1 MHYSANSALVS
12 EGNLY
17 NLCIDRKILL
27 VTINSHYLLSKEVLE
42 YIVLIQLKFMKDV
55 YSVNSVELREF
66 KHLNHIMWRFV
77 ITQLESVKFMF
88 IPP

>member
-1 MHYSANSALVS
+1 M
-12 EGNLY
+12 
-17 NLCIDRKILL
+17 
-27 VTINSHYLLSKEVLE
+27 LSKEVLE

>member
-1 MHYSANSALVS
+1 MHYSDNSALVS

-27 VTINSHYLLSKEVLE
+27 VTINSHYSLSKEVLE

-66 KHLNHIMWRFV
+66 KHLNHIM
-77 ITQLESVKFMF
+77 
-88 IPP
+88 